1 MNSRMALI
9 IEGLRSERDA
19 LVADLERVN
28 GALAALGGDT
38 SSPEPPPA
46 AAAKPAGD
54 FRCQVAGCDFE
65 GKNAHSLSMHTT
77 RKHKPKKAA
86 QSVVQPKPPAAPPA
100 SSPLRS
106 EADPALLPASMY
118 RCDDCGRA
126 FVSLANFESHRMHGC
141 EEVA

>member
-1 MNSRMALI
+1 VNSRMTLI

-46 AAAKPAGD
+46 AAKQAGD

-65 GKNAHSLSMHTT
+65 GHNKQSLSMHTT
-77 RKHKPKKAA
+77 RRHKPKKAE
-86 QSVVQPKPPAAPPA
+86 QPVVKPKPAPVGGAEAWRQAAPA
-100 SSPLRS
+100 I
-106 EADPALLPASMY
+106 DPPH
-118 RCDDCGRA
+118 RCDACGQR
-126 FVSLANFESHRMHGC
+126 FVSRTNLDSHREHGC
-141 EEVA
+141 DTAEVVA

>member
-9 IEGLRSERDA
+9 IEGLRSERDH

-38 SSPEPPPA
+38 SSPEPPH

-65 GKNAHSLSMHTT
+65 GKNQHSLSMHTT
-77 RKHKPKKAA
+77 RRHKPKKAV
-86 QSVVQPKPPAAPPA
+86 QSVVTTPKPAPVGGAEAWRQAAPA
-100 SSPLRS
+100 I
-106 EADPALLPASMY
+106 DPPH
-118 RCDDCGRA
+118 RCDGCGQR
-126 FVSLANFESHRMHGC
+126 FVSRANLASHLEHGC
-141 EEVA
+141 DTAEVVA